1 MVKKKRKEKHS
12 LPTVFTQFRMQ
23 VKIFYEKYGL
33 GRPRLKLGRVSFHKL
48 PHFRERGLLPP
59 KPPNFDNTSS
69 YLLPKTI
76 HMKETLTF

>member
-1 MVKKKRKEKHS
+1 MVKKKKKRKAQPS
-12 LPTVFTQFRMQ
+12 DGFTQFRMQ

-59 KPPNFDNTSS
+59 KPPNFDNSSS